1 MLFKNEN
8 LTELSSKRE
17 GGLRSSEVASTRA
30 PAPAPRVFLVV
41 QVVVQYFTSQC
52 SPVPSTQYP
61 VPSTQHFTSQCSP
74 SSTQYPVVLYPV
86 PVPSTPP
93 HSAAQYPASTQ
104 YITSQFSPELSPPRL
119 STAVDPTHRLLS
131 RHAVMPLNQLWLHTE
146 GIGDNYDEAVG
157 DVGENRGLGHDD
169 YNARIT
175 LPVFIHIYGCGL
187 SS

>member
-41 QVVVQYFTSQC
+41 QVVVQYFTSQ
-52 SPVPSTQYP
+52 
-61 VPSTQHFTSQCSP
+61 
-74 SSTQYPVVLYPV
+74 
-86 PVPSTPP
+86 
-93 HSAAQYPASTQ
+93 
-104 YITSQFSPELSPPRL
+104 FSPELSPPRL
-119 STAVDPTHRLLS
+119 RTAVDPPHRLLS

-146 GIGDNYDEAVG
+146 GIGDNYDEAIG

-175 LPVFIHIYGCGL
+175 LPVFIHI
-187 SS
+187 